1 MKTESL
7 AGKSSGQKRDR
18 QGGPDYG
25 RCPALTVGLLTVFA
39 FDNHSFERVIRAVDQ
54 GELMAEQTPQVAK
67 PRRTFD
73 SAYGFSFSVAV
84 GLILFIAGLI
94 ISLTVGQGTSIGLI
108 FGIPLLAAGL
118 MIPMFMLRDL
128 FVTAEVKEP
137 CPNCGATIRTS
148 DATLQ
153 LRCESCQKVINVR
166 ERRMYVASE

>member
-1 MKTESL
+1 MGEETTE
-7 AGKSSGQKRDR
+7 A
-18 QGGPDYG
+18 
-25 RCPALTVGLLTVFA
+25 
-39 FDNHSFERVIRAVDQ
+39 
-54 GELMAEQTPQVAK
+54 AK

-108 FGIPLLAAGL
+108 FGIPLLVAGL
-118 MIPMFMLRDL
+118 IIPMIMMRDL
-128 FVTAEVKEP
+128 FVTVEIREP

-153 LRCESCQKVINVR
+153 LRCDSCQKVINVR
-166 ERRMYVASE
+166 DRQLFLAE

>member
-1 MKTESL
+1 MFDRSRC
-7 AGKSSGQKRDR
+7 AGVISSGN
-18 QGGPDYG
+18 QG
-25 RCPALTVGLLTVFA
+25 
-39 FDNHSFERVIRAVDQ
+39 DN
-54 GELMAEQTPQVAK
+54 MAEQTTQIAK

-118 MIPMFMLRDL
+118 IIPLFMLRDL

-137 CPNCGATIRTS
+137 CPNCGGTIRTS

-153 LRCESCQKVINVR
+153 LRCEHCEKVINVR
-166 ERRMYVASE
+166 ERRLYVAAE